1 MSRFQGTVT
10 KEVNMTGIGLHSGR
24 PVELRILPATPNH
37 GIYFCRTDLPNQAP
51 IFAHPLQVSATQ
63 LSTTLGPLGAHVA
76 TVEHL
81 MAAFAGVG
89 IDNAIVWVDGP
100 EIPILDGSSAPFVE
114 KFLEVGVQIQNVRR
128 KQFLLSEPFEVRNG
142 DQYVRYEPWGFLP
155 LTHQPALLIEGHVE
169 YASDAIGRQ
178 TLTFP
183 FSHKNFL
190 SLQSARTFCHVDD
203 IEQMQ
208 SRGLAKGGSLHNAIV
223 VDGERVLNPDG
234 LRCEDEF
241 IRHKILDFIGDIAL
255 LGGQLVGKV
264 TLHKG
269 GHRLHVEFAQESA
282 YSFQLDVICLIG
294 FFPLKYIPS

>member
-10 KEVNMTGIGLHSGR
+10 KEVKMTGIGLHSGR

-37 GIYFCRTDLPNQAP
+37 GIFFCRTDLPDQAP
-51 IFAHPLQVSATQ
+51 IFAHPQQVSATQ
-63 LSTTLGPLGAHVA
+63 LSTTVGPLGSHVA
-76 TVEHL
+76 TIEHL

-89 IDNAIVWVDGP
+89 IDNAVVWVDGP

-114 KFLEVGVQIQNVRR
+114 KLLEVGVQIQNVRR
-128 KQFLLSEPFEVRNG
+128 KQFLLSEPFEVRSG

-155 LTHQPALLIEGHVE
+155 HTHQPALLIEGHVE
-169 YASDAIGRQ
+169 YTSGAIGRQ

-190 SLQSARTFCHVDD
+190 ALQSARTFCHVDD
-203 IEQMQ
+203 IEQM
-208 SRGLAKGGSLHNAIV
+208 RAHGLAKGGSLDNAIV
-223 VDGERVLNPDG
+223 VDGERVLNPEG

-241 IRHKILDFIGDIAL
+241 VRHKVLDFIGDIAL
-255 LGGQLVGKV
+255 IGGQLVGKV

-269 GHRLHVEFAQESA
+269 GHRLHVEFAKELLRRLAEESEVSTPSNRM
-282 YSFQLDVICLIG
+282 SFA
-294 FFPLKYIPS
+294 